1 MQTSKASVDV
11 VLRQAGAAD
20 AAGLAAHAELT
31 FRLAW
36 SAFNRQQDMDDYC
49 GEHFTPD
56 AVAADLASE
65 GVRVVL
71 AESEGALVG
80 YLKTV
85 EGAPCLDLPATL
97 PIEIARCYVTPAWHG
112 RGVAEAMMLHTLKRA
127 RESGCDLL
135 WLAVWE
141 QAPRARAFYARHGFS
156 VVGRLP
162 FQLGQDLQEDLVV
175 ARRP

>member
-1 MQTSKASVDV
+1 MQTNGASGDF
-11 VLRQAGAAD
+11 VLRQAGQAD
-20 AAGLAAHAELT
+20 ASALAAHAELT
-31 FRLAW
+31 FRVAW
-36 SAFNRQQDMDDYC
+36 SAFNRQEDMDEYC

-56 AVAADLASE
+56 AVAADLAGQ
-65 GVRVVL
+65 GVRVTL
-71 AESEGALVG
+71 AESAGALLG

-85 EGAPCLDLPATL
+85 DGAPCLDLPATL
-97 PIEIARCYVTPAWHG
+97 PIEIARCYVAPAWHG
-112 RGVAEAMMLHTLKRA
+112 RGVAEALMLQTLERA

-141 QAPRARAFYARHGFS
+141 QAPRARAFYARHGFA

>member
-56 AVAADLASE
+56 AVAADLASK
-65 GVRVVL
+65 GVRVVSL
-71 AESEGALVG
+71 SSCANHQASARPG
-80 YLKTV
+80 
-85 EGAPCLDLPATL
+85 PRPPAS
-97 PIEIARCYVTPAWHG
+97 R
-112 RGVAEAMMLHTLKRA
+112 
-127 RESGCDLL
+127 
-135 WLAVWE
+135 
-141 QAPRARAFYARHGFS
+141 QA
-156 VVGRLP
+156 
-162 FQLGQDLQEDLVV
+162 
-175 ARRP
+175 